1 MSGSSVS
8 PPPQARNK
16 RDANGT
22 AKIINL
28 SFMLNPIPASGNLL
42 SMNERKCLKV
52 KTEMSE

>member
-16 RDANGT
+16 RDLNGT

-28 SFMLNPIPASGNLL
+28 SFMLNPIPASNNLL
-42 SMNERKCLKV
+42 SINEKRGLKV
-52 KTEMSE
+52 KT